1 MYTKEQRY
9 STSHVRRG
17 ADSME
22 VVGVPVVT
30 STHWIGLNT
39 TPSNVT
45 FGPVDFMVPHHFI
58 PILRP
63 PGTIANR
70 VFAVFR
76 MVSHSPSTVRNC
88 DSLIQKFPNLL
99 LDESSLHRFC
109 GCRCTHADTEC
120 TPAAP
125 HSSSRGS
132 FHSAT
137 PTLKIGWEPFPT
149 FVQSDPGLLTS
160 LSSVFCM
167 TNSEKSG
174 H

>member
-109 GCRCTHADTEC
+109 GCRCTHADTEW
-120 TPAAP
+120 TPICRQVTASNTSMA
-125 HSSSRGS
+125 SRVSRRG
-132 FHSAT
+132 ALY
-137 PTLKIGWEPFPT
+137 PELLKQF
-149 FVQSDPGLLTS
+149 LLHRMLTS
-160 LSSVFCM
+160 FFFKHFCV
-167 TNSEKSG
+167 
-174 H
+174 